1 LTSIIEKRLCL
12 HKELENQQKQ
22 NEHLKS
28 RIGRLQMLSNMGAAS
43 FIIAHEINNLLTPV
57 GNYAAMALRNPDDK
71 ALTEKALQKTAA
83 NCERASRA
91 MNSILRMAGGDKPE
105 KKKVRLA
112 GLVEDAFECLCR
124 DLKKDGITVKID
136 IPQQLEPAVEPI
148 QIQQVLMNLILN
160 ARRAMIP
167 GGGILTVAA
176 QDNPDSVLIKVTD
189 SGCGIEP
196 EDTKRI
202 FDPFFTGKQ
211 SDTKGAQ
218 KAGAGL
224 GLFFCKEAIEAHG
237 GSITVE
243 SQPGLGSTFE
253 IILPEK

>member
-28 RIGRLQMLSNMGAAS
+28 QIGRLQMLSNMGGAS
-43 FIIAHEINNLLTPV
+43 FIIAHEINNLLTP
-57 GNYAAMALRNPDDK
+57 NDK

-189 SGCGIEP
+189 SGCGI
-196 EDTKRI
+196 
-202 FDPFFTGKQ
+202 
-211 SDTKGAQ
+211 
-218 KAGAGL
+218 
-224 GLFFCKEAIEAHG
+224 FCKEAIEAHG